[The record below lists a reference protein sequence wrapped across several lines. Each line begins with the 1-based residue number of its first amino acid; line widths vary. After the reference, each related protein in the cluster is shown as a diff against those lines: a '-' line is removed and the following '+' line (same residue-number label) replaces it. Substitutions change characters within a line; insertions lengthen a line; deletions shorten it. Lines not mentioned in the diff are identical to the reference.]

1 MLELSLRSLVD
12 QLVEERNF
20 DLRGYKFST
29 LQRRFQRRMAVL
41 KITSYSEYLTFIR
54 QHDNE
59 LTELL
64 NTVLINV
71 TDFFRDPPAWK
82 ILGDEIIPSVT
93 AGLHQGDSFRCWIPG
108 CATGQEPYS
117 LAMLLHEHFG
127 PAVKDFDI
135 KIYATDVD
143 EEALKLARR
152 AEYTAKECSNL
163 PPEYLRK
170 YFLGENIRRVVRDL
184 RRMVVFGRSNLAL
197 DPPISRVK
205 LVLCRNVL
213 IYFDLESQSRILGRL
228 HYGLR
233 PDGILMLGR
242 SESQLTRSN
251 LFEPLHAK
259 WRIFR
264 CRNTEERVPIEIV
277 PRQEKHLPKPDQM
290 DGLLQAY
297 SQAILET
304 LEPGVIVV
312 DSTGIVTTCNNAVA
326 RLLQLEDSELVGKRI
341 QRTEVL
347 DRIPEI
353 AEHLTGSQ
361 ANNEPFHFEH
371 TLPQGKGEASVLAI
385 TVKAIS
391 DGKRSRVG
399 TLIYIEDITARHR
412 LQQTVAELQ
421 DASEKLHATN
431 EELEATAEE
440 LQSTNEEL
448 EATNEELQST
458 NEELETSNEELQ
470 ALNEELG
477 TTNEELE
484 VRTKELD
491 ESNSRYVETL
501 EKTPW
506 PLLLVQER
514 VGVQVWNSAAQ
525 RLFGLPAKSVIGLE
539 LKQLPVPEAL
549 RNSLSRSYR
558 EVLARGKGKII
569 HNFYLDLGQFRGP
582 AEVHVLPLGGET
594 VGESV
599 LFMFQTFPQSA
610 AADRLA
616 KTRAVLIRR
625 AGRGTKK
632 RKSQNSERRR

>member
-1 MLELSLRSLVD
+1 MPDLSLRALVD

-20 DLRGYKFST
+20 ELRGYKFST

-41 KITSYSEYLTFIR
+41 KITSYSEYLSFIR
-54 QHDNE
+54 EHDNE

-82 ILGDEIIPSVT
+82 ILADEIIPSLT
-93 AGLHQGDSFRCWIPG
+93 AGLHPGDSFRCWTPG

-117 LAMLLHEHFG
+117 LAMLLQEHFG

-143 EEALKLARR
+143 EEALKLGRR
-152 AEYTAKECSNL
+152 ADYTAKQCSSL
-163 PPEYLRK
+163 PPEYRRK
-170 YFLGENIRRVVRDL
+170 YFLGENVHRLVRDI

-197 DPPISRVK
+197 DPPISRIK

-213 IYFDLESQSRILGRL
+213 IYFELESQARILQRL
-228 HYGLR
+228 HYALR

-251 LFEPLHAK
+251 LFQPLHAK

-264 CRNTEERVPIEIV
+264 CRNTEVRVPIEIA
-277 PRQEKHLPKPDQM
+277 PRQEKHLPKPDEM

-297 SQAILET
+297 NQAILET
-304 LEPGVIVV
+304 IEPGVIVV
-312 DSTGIVTTCNNAVA
+312 DSTGIVTTCNKAVA

-341 QRTEVL
+341 QQTEVL

-353 AEHLTGSQ
+353 AEHLEGTQ
-361 ANNEPFHFEH
+361 ANSEPFRFEH
-371 TLPQGKGEASVLAI
+371 TLPLQKGEAAVLAI

-391 DGKRSRVG
+391 GGNRSRAG

-412 LQQTVAELQ
+412 LRETVAELQ
-421 DASEKLHATN
+421 DAGEKLHTTN
-431 EELEATAEE
+431 EELETTAEE

-448 EATNEELQST
+448 ETTNEELQST

-491 ESNSRYVETL
+491 EINSRYVETL

-506 PLLLVQER
+506 PLLLVQEK

-549 RNSLSRSYR
+549 RNLLSRSYR
-558 EVLARGKGKII
+558 ETLGRGKGKII
-569 HNFYLDLGQFRGP
+569 HNFYLDLGQLQGP
-582 AEVHVLPLGGET
+582 ADVHVLPLGGET
-594 VGESV
+594 GESV

-625 AGRGTKK
+625 AGRRSKK
-632 RKSQNSERRR
+632 PQANKKSRRRR